1 MYAQNIWF
9 EDFCFSRLISF
20 QLLTDS
26 NKDDVTTAFVSP
38 PVLMFA
44 RTGAP
49 NPIEES
55 CRLSMHKESNPQKQ
69 QKMQHV

>member
-1 MYAQNIWF
+1 MKDTMLLQQITTMM
-9 EDFCFSRLISF
+9 
-20 QLLTDS
+20 LTDS
-26 NKDDVTTAFVSP
+26 NKDDVTTAFVNP

-55 CRLSMHKESNPQKQ
+55 CRLFHSKKSDHPQNLC
-69 QKMQHV
+69 